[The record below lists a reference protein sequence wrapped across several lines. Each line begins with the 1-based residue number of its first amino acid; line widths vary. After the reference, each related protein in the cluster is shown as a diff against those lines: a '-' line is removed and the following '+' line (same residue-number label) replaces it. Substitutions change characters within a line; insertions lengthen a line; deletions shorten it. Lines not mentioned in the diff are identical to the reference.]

1 MPIHDVDVDPVG
13 TRGLKGLDG
22 LSEAPEIG

>member
-1 MPIHDVDVDPVG
+1 MAVHDVDVDPVG
-13 TRGLKGLDG
+13 TRGLKGPDG